1 MLPLVVAVV
10 WGYLIVEGE
19 KVHVHEICS
28 EMQGLVHML
37 RCPSVDLTQVLGYK
51 AESLFVATVMGK
63 VASLML

>member
-1 MLPLVVAVV
+1 MLPFVVAVV
-10 WGYLIVEGE
+10 WGYLMVEGE
-19 KVHVHEICS
+19 NVHIHEICS